1 MGGSNGS
8 RALSFV
14 GGNGGSK
21 INGGNSR
28 IGSLGSS
35 SSSNSMGSSNFDGKG
50 SYLVFNVGDAIFIS
64 DLNSQ
69 DKVICYFIIWLFEV
83 LENLG
88 CLMKIKS
95 LNVGSDKVYPFQ

>member
-1 MGGSNGS
+1 
-8 RALSFV
+8 
-14 GGNGGSK
+14 
-21 INGGNSR
+21 
-28 IGSLGSS
+28 
-35 SSSNSMGSSNFDGKG
+35 MGSSNFDGKG

-69 DKVICYFIIWLFEV
+69 DKVICYFIIWLFKV